1 MEKEEENNNEY
12 DIVIDID
19 SIRSLNKKGW
29 KIEYIKDKNKLKSI
43 IEEKKKSYSINF
55 RKFK

>member
-1 MEKEEENNNEY
+1 MEKEKENEY